1 MALGGGAGNLIRRK
15 NLEAIGYFGS
25 LKQAVVDDIALAQ
38 HVRRAGGV
46 TRAVRAD
53 TLIRVRMYHGAR
65 EIAEG
70 FTKNVFFAVGR
81 SYVLGVLLIAL
92 FLVGNLLPFAL
103 ALTGDWIGIATVAV
117 IVAIRVVLFR
127 ALRYSMLNALFLHPL
142 MMLFWL
148 YVFVRSM
155 WFTGV
160 RRQLQW
166 RGRTYDAAQKR
177 FGA

>member
-1 MALGGGAGNLIRRK
+1 
-15 NLEAIGYFGS
+15 
-25 LKQAVVDDIALAQ
+25 
-38 HVRRAGGV
+38 
-46 TRAVRAD
+46 AVRAD
-53 TLIRVRMYHGAR
+53 TLIRVRMYHGVR

-166 RGRTYDAAQKR
+166 RGRTY
-177 FGA
+177 